1 MYAELLEMKDSEL
14 WNSMIEVA
22 GEGAQDG
29 LPEDLQTGWVA
40 VAPIPVGK
48 RCLAISHQGSGT
60 IGVGE

>member
-1 MYAELLEMKDSEL
+1 MYAELLEMKDGGL
-14 WNSMIEVA
+14 WNGVME
-22 GEGAQDG
+22 EGAQGG